1 MLLCYVQCTHHAF
14 TKQCTISVTTVL
26 IVLAYKLNRGAVYMY
41 LLRYISAQHSAFSMN
56 ITSFTYTHNKLYI
69 IDATSAAVNARC
81 K

>member
-1 MLLCYVQCTHHAF
+1 MYASF
-14 TKQCTISVTTVL
+14 TRQYTITVITVL
-26 IVLAYKLNRGAVYMY
+26 IDLAYKLNRGTVY